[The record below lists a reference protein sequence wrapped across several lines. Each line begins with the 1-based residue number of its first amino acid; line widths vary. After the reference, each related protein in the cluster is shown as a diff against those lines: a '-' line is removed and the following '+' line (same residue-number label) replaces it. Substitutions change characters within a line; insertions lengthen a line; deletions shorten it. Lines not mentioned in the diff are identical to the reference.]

1 MIQKLF
7 QRTVLALALTTLS
20 LTGLSSPVL
29 AEPQR
34 AAGGSFDT
42 SRYPA
47 QRHEVDALRTK
58 GLPHLSR
65 NYEVL
70 RPGTSTFNCIAW
82 SLGVTRKWLWPGNS
96 IRAFDQLNA
105 QFGYHKLSQMDFRL
119 QPGVAKVVL
128 YAKTVNGHLVPT
140 HQARQGADGTWTSKL
155 GKLAVI
161 RHATPNALDGPD
173 YGRPVAVYARK
184 L

>member
-1 MIQKLF
+1 MIPQML
-7 QRTVLALALTTLS
+7 QRTLAALALMV
-20 LTGLSSPVL
+20 LSSSAL

-34 AAGGSFDT
+34 SFDT
-42 SRYPA
+42 NRFPG
-47 QRHEVDALRTK
+47 QRREVDALRST

-82 SLGVTRKWLWPGNS
+82 SLGVTRKWLWPGDS
-96 IRAFDQLNA
+96 IKAFDQLNA
-105 QFGYHKLSQMDFRL
+105 RYGFHKLSHMDFRL
-119 QPGVAKVVL
+119 QPGVEKVVL
-128 YAKTVNGHLVPT
+128 YGKTVNGCLVAT
-140 HQARQGADGTWTSKL
+140 HQARQRADGTWTSKL

-161 RHATPNALDGPD
+161 RHASPDALDGPD